1 MKPIKLIIL
10 FLLAAA
16 VACQKDRPVPSAE
29 DTRPSPEAFAGGKDV
44 SVDPGDSFFDYCNG
58 AWLKKQ
64 DPHPARNIGGLYDG
78 EIVMQQR
85 VEQLKQ
91 TVPDIG
97 RFYELLDNIY
107 TQPEK
112 ELAFINAKKAAVK
125 KPESKEEA
133 FRTIGKMVAE
143 GAPFSS
149 ISFYLLWDMD
159 QLKGV
164 LVPPMSAFNADE
176 VDNDNLIPLTATKAT
191 VSQAVTYIV
200 EGMGMNPDLFMT
212 DPEMDFFWEEL
223 WNMSLDEIYE
233 FMLGNWDYLQ
243 MYATEVPGTT
253 KEKVQSRA
261 RATLSYTLSYH
272 LIQQFFPQ
280 SLKDKYVGITKE
292 IQASLRKRIEKADW
306 MSTTTKQNA
315 LDKLDNY
322 GLFVGYPDQ
331 WYTDCVATYDGC
343 ETLSEA
349 VCRNNRGISKLMGYL
364 MGGSDVFS
372 YYITQSF
379 INSNNEMQSSDLTLV
394 NAMYSPNYNCVL
406 IYPAVLL
413 PPIMPDEGVS
423 EAFQYAT
430 FVIIG
435 HEFTHGFDTQGSAY
449 DKYGRRHN
457 WWTVADKM
465 NFDDRKQ
472 NIINCYD
479 KMPLDEGR
487 DPSAYGDGER
497 TQTENIADLGGF
509 LTALDAYKAHL
520 EAQGFTGENYKEQLR
535 KFYEGFAYSWRVQ
548 YNDTKF
554 NILVKS
560 DIHSH
565 ARLRVNGV
573 VMNTDLWYELYDVNR
588 DNILYLPP
596 ERRTYIW

>member
-1 MKPIKLIIL
+1 MKQVKLIIL

-97 RFYELLDNIY
+97 RFYQLLDNIY

>member
-1 MKPIKLIIL
+1 MKHLRLTVLFIL
-10 FLLAAA
+10 VLAA
-16 VACQKDRPVPSAE
+16 VSCQKENTSAVDNLPLPE
-29 DTRPSPEAFAGGKDV
+29 NYAEGVDT
-44 SVDPGDSFFDYCNG
+44 SVKPGDSFFDYCNG

-78 EIVMQQR
+78 EVAMAQR
-85 VEQLKQ
+85 VEQMKK

-97 RFYELLDNIY
+97 RFYQLLDNIY

-133 FRTIGKMVAE
+133 FRTIGKMIAE

-164 LVPPMSAFNADE
+164 LVPPMSTFNADE
-176 VDNDNLIPLTATKAT
+176 VDHDNLIPLTATKAN

-212 DPEMDFFWEEL
+212 DPQMDFFWEEL

-292 IQASLRKRIEKADW
+292 IQASLRKRIEKVDW

-331 WYTDCVATYDGC
+331 WYTDCVTNYDGC

-364 MGGSDVFS
+364 LGGSDVFS

-435 HEFTHGFDTQGSAY
+435 HEFTHGFDTQGAAY

-457 WWTVADKM
+457 WWTLADKM

-535 KFYEGFAYSWRVQ
+535 KFYEGFAYNWRVQ
-548 YNDTKF
+548 YDDTKF

>member
-1 MKPIKLIIL
+1 MKQVKLIVL
-10 FLLAAA
+10 YFLVLAA
-16 VACQKDRPVPSAE
+16 VSCQKENTSAVDNLPLPDNYAE
-29 DTRPSPEAFAGGKDV
+29 GVDS
-44 SVDPGDSFFDYCNG
+44 SVKPGDSFFDYCNG

-78 EIVMQQR
+78 DIVMQQR

-97 RFYELLDNIY
+97 RFYQLLDNIY

-243 MYATEVPGTT
+243 MYATEVPETT

-272 LIQQFFPQ
+272 LIQQIFPK
-280 SLKDKYVGITKE
+280 SRKE
-292 IQASLRKRIEKADW
+292 K
-306 MSTTTKQNA
+306 N
-315 LDKLDNY
+315 
-322 GLFVGYPDQ
+322 V
-331 WYTDCVATYDGC
+331 
-343 ETLSEA
+343 
-349 VCRNNRGISKLMGYL
+349 
-364 MGGSDVFS
+364 
-372 YYITQSF
+372 
-379 INSNNEMQSSDLTLV
+379 
-394 NAMYSPNYNCVL
+394 
-406 IYPAVLL
+406 
-413 PPIMPDEGVS
+413 
-423 EAFQYAT
+423 
-430 FVIIG
+430 
-435 HEFTHGFDTQGSAY
+435 
-449 DKYGRRHN
+449 
-457 WWTVADKM
+457 
-465 NFDDRKQ
+465 
-472 NIINCYD
+472 
-479 KMPLDEGR
+479 
-487 DPSAYGDGER
+487 
-497 TQTENIADLGGF
+497 
-509 LTALDAYKAHL
+509 
-520 EAQGFTGENYKEQLR
+520 
-535 KFYEGFAYSWRVQ
+535 
-548 YNDTKF
+548 
-554 NILVKS
+554 
-560 DIHSH
+560 
-565 ARLRVNGV
+565 
-573 VMNTDLWYELYDVNR
+573 
-588 DNILYLPP
+588 
-596 ERRTYIW
+596 